1 MQIAVEWLWLTNICR
16 VIKLKLV
23 CTQISWISTISMHVL
38 INETHSYFPSL
49 IENLWAIL
57 SDKWEKV
64 HSTLKYISL
73 TWRFYIWKGKKQTEG
88 REKPFEGEHRG
99 RRRSGNSWFQ
109 LRILTGVFI
118 SSSLITWILV
128 TMKRQLKKNCKRR
141 GGKNW
146 RMVICWWMLLFVFEP
161 LKKHT
166 CSLQCA
172 NTYMHVSV
180 SVVHR
185 HTVLLMQSMKIHTIN
200 IWWAKAHKHQ
210 NTHATH
216 LMQTNADQK
225 KRSYT
230 HTWTHTG
237 PSHTL
242 WGTEGLNLETLT
254 PRQAKC
260 FHIFQKMH
268 KEAVYVFIAGLT
280 GLRGLWPQSLSLSD
294 LIFNTPPGSAI
305 PWGW

>member
-49 IENLWAIL
+49 IENLWVIL

-118 SSSLITWILV
+118 SVGASFFLSHYMNPCYNETSI
-128 TMKRQLKKNCKRR
+128 KKKTVK
-141 GGKNW
+141 GEEGK
-146 RMVICWWMLLFVFEP
+146 IEGWWSAGEC
-161 LKKHT
+161 
-166 CSLQCA
+166 CSLF
-172 NTYMHVSV
+172 
-180 SVVHR
+180 
-185 HTVLLMQSMKIHTIN
+185 
-200 IWWAKAHKHQ
+200 
-210 NTHATH
+210 
-216 LMQTNADQK
+216 
-225 KRSYT
+225 
-230 HTWTHTG
+230 
-237 PSHTL
+237 
-242 WGTEGLNLETLT
+242 LN
-254 PRQAKC
+254 R
-260 FHIFQKMH
+260 
-268 KEAVYVFIAGLT
+268 
-280 GLRGLWPQSLSLSD
+280 
-294 LIFNTPPGSAI
+294 
-305 PWGW
+305 